1 MSLPEKMRAARYYGP
16 EDVRVE
22 EMPVPVPGPGEVVVR
37 VRACGI
43 CGSDVMDWYLKP
55 RAPLVPGHEPAGEVA
70 AVGPGVEKFRPGD
83 RVFVHHHV
91 PCFACHYC
99 RRGHHTLCPTFHQTR
114 IEPGGFAEYV
124 RVPATHVEK
133 DLWKLPEGLTY
144 EEATL
149 VEPLACALR
158 AWGRLRVFPDD
169 TAAII
174 GCGISGLLL
183 MMAGRLHPVGRI
195 FGVDPLESRRRA
207 AREAGAADAFP
218 PEEAPRALRA
228 RNGGRGADLV
238 LVAAGNL
245 AAVELAFDLVE
256 PGGTVLLYAPT
267 PPEAELKVRPNRLFF
282 QEVTVVASYSA
293 TPLETGPALGLI
305 AAGRIPAGRLLT
317 HRLPLDRAAEGLR
330 LVRQAT
336 ESLKVVILP
345 DQG

>member
-1 MSLPEKMRAARYYGP
+1 MNLPEKMRAVCYYGP

-22 EMPVPVPGPGEVVVR
+22 EVPVPRPGPGEVVVR

-43 CGSDVMDWYLKP
+43 CGSDVMDWYLRP

-91 PCFACHYC
+91 PCFVCHYC

-114 IEPGGFAEYV
+114 IDPGGFAEYV
-124 RVPATHVEK
+124 RVPAVHVEK

-149 VEPLACALR
+149 IEPLACALR

-169 TAAII
+169 TAAVI

-183 MMAGRLHPVGRI
+183 MMAGKLHPVGRI
-195 FGVDPLESRRRA
+195 FGVDPLASRRRA
-207 AREAGAADAFP
+207 AWEAGAADVFP
-218 PEEAPRALRA
+218 PEEAPRAIRT

-238 LVAAGNL
+238 LVATGNL
-245 AAVELAFDLVE
+245 AGLELAFDLVE

-305 AAGRIPAGRLLT
+305 AAGRIPAGRLIT
-317 HRLPLDRAAEGLR
+317 HRLPLERAADGLR

-345 DQG
+345 G